1 MLDYRE
7 LISSQLPALHL
18 LTGIGWQYLTPDQ
31 ANTLRGNRR
40 DAVILDGVLSD
51 WLRTHN
57 AIRYQGQRV
66 PFSDANLLEALRR
79 LKDINPTRGLI
90 PASIDMY
97 ELLTL
102 GTSLDQTINGDK
114 RGFSLQYIDWQ
125 HPENNVYHVTDEFS
139 VEVKGSK
146 QTRRPDMV
154 LFVNGIPLA
163 VIECKRSDLDDPL
176 GQAISQMIRN
186 QGQTEIP
193 HLFTYA
199 QLLVAAQPNEVKYGT
214 TGTTLDYW
222 AMWKEA
228 IDPTPVSAAINRL
241 LSEVE
246 QSALY
251 DWRDEGNKTRQHFA
265 TLSDSAI
272 RRLNQRIAFA
282 LATACQV

>member
-66 PFSDANLLEALRR
+66 PFSEANLLEALRR

-90 PASIDMY
+90 PASMDMY

-102 GTSLDQTINGDK
+102 STSLDQTINGDK

-214 TGTTLDYW
+214 TGTTPDYW
-222 AMWKEA
+222 AMWKEE

-241 LSEVE
+241 LPETT
-246 QSALY
+246 QAALY
-251 DWRDEGNKTRQHFA
+251 DWRDEGDKTRQHFA

>member
-18 LTGIGWQYLTPDQ
+18 LTGIGWHYLTPDQ

-66 PFSDANLLEALRR
+66 PFSEANLLEALRR

-90 PASIDMY
+90 PASMDMY

-146 QTRRPDMV
+146 QTRRPDIV

-176 GQAISQMIRN
+176 GQAVLSQKR
-186 QGQTEIP
+186 
-193 HLFTYA
+193 
-199 QLLVAAQPNEVKYGT
+199 K
-214 TGTTLDYW
+214 
-222 AMWKEA
+222 
-228 IDPTPVSAAINRL
+228 
-241 LSEVE
+241 
-246 QSALY
+246 
-251 DWRDEGNKTRQHFA
+251 
-265 TLSDSAI
+265 
-272 RRLNQRIAFA
+272 
-282 LATACQV
+282 